1 MSVRLESE
9 IAKLKSAGVSLAD
22 LTAGELGELVRACDR
37 CDNPFGAVNA
47 EAAGFPVKVRD
58 GVSLW
63 RLTAG
68 AIVWLDEYA
77 ARWWGEGSAAYKWAT
92 VYAMRHA
99 RDAGAF
105 HALTDEADAY
115 RAIRADLLTLNC
127 TEEEID
133 AALARFNGDGGDKR
147 RPPVTAPDWRALAAM
162 VEARTG
168 IRAEEWIWGRAAM
181 SLSESYHRLREFA
194 AAEGGD
200 RCPRMRDE
208 LDGAISNLARVVAC
222 ILARVA
228 KERAA
233 KEG

>member
-22 LTAGELGELVRACDR
+22 LTADEVAELVRACDR

-77 ARWWGEGSAAYKWAT
+77 ARWWGEDTAAYKWAT

-99 RDAGAF
+99 RESGAF
-105 HALTDEADAY
+105 LPLTDEAEAY

-133 AALARFNGDGGDKR
+133 AALARFNDDGGDKR

-168 IRAEEWIWGRAAM
+168 IKAEEWIWGRAAL
-181 SLSESYHRLREFA
+181 SLADSYNRLCQFA
-194 AAEGGD
+194 AAEGGAKP
-200 RCPRMRDE
+200 PRMKDE
-208 LDGAISNLARVVAC
+208 LDKAIIRLARVVAG

-228 KERAA
+228 KA

>member
-1 MSVRLESE
+1 MFVRLESE

-22 LTAGELGELVRACDR
+22 LTAAEVAELVRACDR

-77 ARWWGEGSAAYKWAT
+77 ARWWGEDTAAYKWAT

-99 RDAGAF
+99 RDAAAF
-105 HALTDEADAY
+105 HTLTDEADAY

-133 AALARFNGDGGDKR
+133 AALARFNDDGGDKR

-168 IRAEEWIWGRAAM
+168 IKAEEWIWGRAAL
-181 SLSESYHRLREFA
+181 SLADSYNRLCQFA
-194 AAEGGD
+194 AAEGGAKP
-200 RCPRMRDE
+200 PRMKDE
-208 LDGAISNLARVVAC
+208 LDKAIIRLARVVAG

-228 KERAA
+228 KA
-233 KEG
+233 KERGE

>member
-22 LTAGELGELVRACDR
+22 LTAGELCELVRACDR

-47 EAAGFPVKVRD
+47 EAAGFPIKVRD
-58 GVSLW
+58 GVFLW

-77 ARWWGEGSAAYKWAT
+77 ARWWGEDTAAYKWAT

-99 RDAGAF
+99 RDAAAF
-105 HALTDEADAY
+105 HTLTDEADAY

-133 AALARFNGDGGDKR
+133 AALARFNDDGGDKR

-168 IRAEEWIWGRAAM
+168 IKAEEWIWGRAAL
-181 SLSESYHRLREFA
+181 SLADSYNRLCQFA
-194 AAEGGD
+194 AAEGVAKP
-200 RCPRMRDE
+200 PRMKDE
-208 LDGAISNLARVVAC
+208 LDKAIIRLARVVAG
-222 ILARVA
+222 ILARATKA
-228 KERAA
+228 KERS
-233 KEG
+233 E

>member
-22 LTAGELGELVRACDR
+22 LTAAEVAELVRACDR

-47 EAAGFPVKVRD
+47 EAAGFPIKVRD

-77 ARWWGEGSAAYKWAT
+77 ARWWGEDTAAYKWAT

-99 RDAGAF
+99 RDAAAF
-105 HALTDEADAY
+105 HTLTDEADAY

-133 AALARFNGDGGDKR
+133 AALARFNDDGGDKR

-168 IRAEEWIWGRAAM
+168 IRAEEWIWGRAAL
-181 SLSESYHRLREFA
+181 SLADSYNRLCQFA
-194 AAEGGD
+194 AAEGGAKP
-200 RCPRMRDE
+200 PRMKDE
-208 LDGAISNLARVVAC
+208 LDKAIIRLARVVAG

-228 KERAA
+228 KA
-233 KEG
+233 KERGE